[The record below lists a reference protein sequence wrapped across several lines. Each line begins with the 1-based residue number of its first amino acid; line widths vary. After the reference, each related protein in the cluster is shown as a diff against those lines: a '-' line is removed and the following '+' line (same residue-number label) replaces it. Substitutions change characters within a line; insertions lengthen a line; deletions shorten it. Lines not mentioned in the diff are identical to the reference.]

1 MLRILMLLLALGVG
15 GALDAAPAAAQ
26 YGPISTP
33 AVKPPRAPGDWP
45 AWVGDFDRHSFT
57 RGPGG
62 YLSLAPLALIVVV
75 LLGWTASSDWVN
87 RDAQELKLD
96 YRRWNLVTWG
106 PFTLLFL
113 AMFVIP
119 WVYLSLAL
127 LAVVWLLPLYLYGAR
142 RNKEVDES
150 DRVFTTDHLR
160 RKLADALAPLGIK
173 IRSTPKKSK
182 IVAPVT
188 LVALGAKDAGEDQK
202 RMIAA
207 RQSPGHDAAKSLL
220 FRALHNRSTALMI
233 DYSAEAAVVR
243 FQIDSL
249 WIDGE
254 KQPRNVADP
263 LLACL
268 KLLCGLR
275 VEDRRSRQ
283 QGTFRAV
290 DDGEN
295 RKVLCKFSSQGT
307 KTGERVVVQFDD
319 PELRKRKI
327 ADLGLRKKTQD
338 DLLGVLT
345 AKQGLVVVAAPP
357 GNGLTTLVSSCLS
370 AIDRFTRSVMAVED
384 AQSKDLLVENVPVTS
399 FDSLEQESPMT
410 KLPAVLRQFPDVL
423 VVPELMNAETL
434 TLLCDEAVGEDRL
447 VVTTVRAREAAEAL
461 LRPLTTKAPIKK
473 YATAVSGVIVQRLIR
488 KLCDQ
493 CREAYPPPPQILQKL
508 GIPADKV
515 QAFYRPPT
523 QPRQEVCAKC
533 AGLGYHGV
541 TGIHE
546 MLVVNDLV
554 RQQLLRE
561 PSLEAVRAIV
571 RKSGMKTFEDEGLLL
586 VVKGTTSVQELARVL
601 KDGAP
606 APA

>member
-207 RQSPGHDAAKSLL
+207 RQSPGHDAAK
-220 FRALHNRSTALMI
+220 
-233 DYSAEAAVVR
+233 
-243 FQIDSL
+243 
-249 WIDGE
+249 
-254 KQPRNVADP
+254 
-263 LLACL
+263 
-268 KLLCGLR
+268 
-275 VEDRRSRQ
+275 
-283 QGTFRAV
+283 
-290 DDGEN
+290 
-295 RKVLCKFSSQGT
+295 
-307 KTGERVVVQFDD
+307 
-319 PELRKRKI
+319 
-327 ADLGLRKKTQD
+327 
-338 DLLGVLT
+338 
-345 AKQGLVVVAAPP
+345 
-357 GNGLTTLVSSCLS
+357 
-370 AIDRFTRSVMAVED
+370 
-384 AQSKDLLVENVPVTS
+384 
-399 FDSLEQESPMT
+399 
-410 KLPAVLRQFPDVL
+410 
-423 VVPELMNAETL
+423 
-434 TLLCDEAVGEDRL
+434 
-447 VVTTVRAREAAEAL
+447 
-461 LRPLTTKAPIKK
+461 
-473 YATAVSGVIVQRLIR
+473 
-488 KLCDQ
+488 
-493 CREAYPPPPQILQKL
+493 
-508 GIPADKV
+508 
-515 QAFYRPPT
+515 
-523 QPRQEVCAKC
+523 
-533 AGLGYHGV
+533 
-541 TGIHE
+541 
-546 MLVVNDLV
+546 
-554 RQQLLRE
+554 
-561 PSLEAVRAIV
+561 
-571 RKSGMKTFEDEGLLL
+571 
-586 VVKGTTSVQELARVL
+586 
-601 KDGAP
+601 
-606 APA
+606 